1 MSKQSAPQEA
11 KIFKFKFTLPMILVA
26 IAALALCA
34 VGIGLS
40 IWRIVKDGIHDFGD
54 VLKSPFLIAISVFA
68 IVVIVALLVHSR
80 YVVTKQSF
88 TIQFGF
94 IKNTYDLSKVTSL
107 LLDTDSHK
115 LTVYMGEEFFVVTTN
130 PEWNNDLVQAVRE
143 GNPDVEFNFT
153 LAEPKNPDKK

>member
-1 MSKQSAPQEA
+1 
-11 KIFKFKFTLPMILVA
+11 MILLA

-40 IWRIVKDGIHDFGD
+40 IWRLVENGIHNFGD

-68 IVVIVALLVHSR
+68 IVLIIALLVRSR
-80 YVVTKQSF
+80 YVITKQTF

-94 IKNTYDLSKVTSL
+94 IKNTYELSKITSL

-115 LTVYMGEEFFVVTTN
+115 LTVYMGNEFFVVITN
-130 PEWNNDLVQAVRE
+130 PEWNNDLVQAVRQ
-143 GNPDVEFNFT
+143 GNPDVEFSFT
-153 LAEPKNPDKK
+153 LAEPKNSDKK